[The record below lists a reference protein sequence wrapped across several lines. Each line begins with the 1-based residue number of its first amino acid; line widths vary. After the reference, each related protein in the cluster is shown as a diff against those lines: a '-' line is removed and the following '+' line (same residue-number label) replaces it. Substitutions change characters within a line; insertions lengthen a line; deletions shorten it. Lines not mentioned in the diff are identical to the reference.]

1 MLKKLAGLGN
11 LLQPGQFFLLFFPP
25 MAYFNKTEILRKL
38 AGLGETLASL
48 LQPGLFFPL
57 MAFFNSDIYR
67 LHFLNINLFKIYTYG
82 VIFHFSSTFT
92 TLISRPIY
100 SVKNLYRPIYYGH
113 SRAGTGFT
121 AVFTE
126 ESLS

>member
-48 LQPGLFFPL
+48 LQPGLFFL
-57 MAFFNSDIYR
+57 Q
-67 LHFLNINLFKIYTYG
+67 
-82 VIFHFSSTFT
+82 
-92 TLISRPIY
+92 
-100 SVKNLYRPIYYGH
+100 KNLQLH
-113 SRAGTGFT
+113 KAS
-121 AVFTE
+121 
-126 ESLS
+126 SLSFTDCALLLSYMWAVN

>member
-48 LQPGLFFPL
+48 LQPGQFFFSYSLANIAWQINIGSPRLTPLFICFK
-57 MAFFNSDIYR
+57 M
-67 LHFLNINLFKIYTYG
+67 INMDRCYE
-82 VIFHFSSTFT
+82 VI
-92 TLISRPIY
+92 
-100 SVKNLYRPIYYGH
+100 
-113 SRAGTGFT
+113 
-121 AVFTE
+121 
-126 ESLS
+126 

>member
-1 MLKKLAGLGN
+1 MLKKLAGLGKTLAN

-57 MAFFNSDIYR
+57 MAFFN
-67 LHFLNINLFKIYTYG
+67 K
-82 VIFHFSSTFT
+82 
-92 TLISRPIY
+92 
-100 SVKNLYRPIYYGH
+100 
-113 SRAGTGFT
+113 
-121 AVFTE
+121 TE
-126 ESLS
+126 KC